1 MQTLDV
7 SSPPHLGEAAI
18 DRPLLIRAEQI
29 RAQFRIMPGAF
40 VGSALV
46 ASLVVAMLCDRL
58 SVHVLLPWL
67 ASVYVLSV
75 ARFVMWRWF
84 KATNPSALRIK
95 RWEWLAIIAGGL
107 SGILWGIGGIILH
120 DRTSLSHQL
129 FVLVATTG
137 LGFTSTYM
145 TAPLLPAFLAYVCP
159 SFLLSAV
166 PFLLDGDRIHVAIG
180 IGTLLLL
187 PVIVQFATRVCR
199 TFLESVNVRLQN
211 ADLVEELREQKD
223 AAEEANI
230 AKSRFLAVASHDL
243 RQPLHALGLFVQA
256 LQESSIAAHERHIV
270 GNIRRSVDAM
280 EELFEALLDISRL
293 DAGVVRPRI
302 ETFGLTSV
310 FDRLSFEYG
319 PVAKQKGL
327 SLSVVKTSIYIR
339 SDPSL
344 LERIVRNLVSNAV
357 RYTDRGGLVL
367 GCRRQG
373 DSVRIEVWDSGRGI
387 PAEKHR
393 EIFREFAQLD
403 CADRDQRKGLGLG
416 LAIVDRLVRLLGH
429 SVELRSIPGKGSV
442 FSITLPRGR
451 EEDFIANTAVEYT
464 TAFDLTGMLIL
475 VIDSE
480 PAVCQAM
487 EALLGKWNSDV
498 ITARSGAEMKEKL
511 ATVRRVPNLIISDY
525 QPRTPAT
532 LGAVAALNVIDML
545 RNEFNTEI
553 PALLLTGDIGVERV
567 IRDQAA
573 RDQAGRDPA
582 SRDQGIAGLP
592 VLHKP
597 LSPARLRTLIAN
609 LLRLDEAEERPRRA
623 S

>member
-7 SSPPHLGEAAI
+7 GSSPLPAAAAI
-18 DRPLLIRAEQI
+18 ERSLLVRAEQI

-40 VGSALV
+40 IGSAIAATV
-46 ASLVVAMLCDRL
+46 VVAMLRDRL
-58 SVHVLLPWL
+58 SSNVLLPWL
-67 ASVYVLSV
+67 SAVYILSL
-75 ARFVMWRWF
+75 ARFLLWRWF
-84 KATNPSALRIK
+84 NSANPGTSKIG
-95 RWEWLAIIAGGL
+95 RWGRLAIAAAGI
-107 SGILWGIGGIILH
+107 SGVLWGIGGVVLH

-145 TAPLLPAFLAYVCP
+145 TAPLMPAFLAYVCP

-187 PVIVQFATRVCR
+187 PAIVQFASRVSR

-211 ADLVEELREQKD
+211 SELMAELRQQKD
-223 AAEEANI
+223 AAEEANV

-256 LQESSIAAHERHIV
+256 LQESSIAAHERHLV

-280 EELFEALLDISRL
+280 EELFDALLDISRL
-293 DAGVVRPRI
+293 DAGVVRPRF
-302 ETFGLTSV
+302 ETFGLASL
-310 FDRLSFEYG
+310 FDRLNFEYG

-327 SLSVVKTSIYIR
+327 SLSVMKTSVYIC

-344 LERIVRNLVSNAV
+344 IERIVRNLVANAV

-367 GCRRQG
+367 GCRRQAG
-373 DSVRIEVWDSGRGI
+373 GLRIEVWDTGRGI
-387 PAEKHR
+387 PVEKHR

-403 CADRDQRKGLGLG
+403 ATDRDPRKGLGLG
-416 LAIVDRLVRLLGH
+416 LAIVERLALLLDH
-429 SVELRSIPGKGSV
+429 EIRLRSIPGKGSV
-442 FSITLPRGR
+442 FSVAVPRGR
-451 EEDFIANTAVEYT
+451 EEDVIANTAVEHT
-464 TAFDLTGMLIL
+464 TAFDLTGVLIL

-480 PAVCQAM
+480 PAVRQAM
-487 EALLGKWNSDV
+487 EALLGKWNCEV
-498 ITARSGAEMKEKL
+498 ITAASAAQMKEKL
-511 ATVRRVPNLIISDY
+511 PLVLRVPSLIISDY
-525 QPRTPAT
+525 RPRAPAT
-532 LGAVAALNVIDML
+532 LGAGPTLGAIDML
-545 RNEFNTEI
+545 RSEFNTEI
-553 PALLLTGDIGVERV
+553 PAVLLTGDTGTEDST
-567 IRDQAA
+567 RDQEV
-573 RDQAGRDPA
+573 
-582 SRDQGIAGLP
+582 AGLP
-592 VLHKP
+592 VLQKP

-609 LLRLDEAEERPRRA
+609 LLRIDEQERPRRA